1 MKPIEIAEKIMQE
14 SPDVL
19 GTVPANRA
27 ARIIRAAFEQ
37 LVIELQNTD
46 EGKVTVPKLGNFIVR
61 RVDTEK
67 NGEKVQVKRIIF
79 RPVALKTEE

>member
-1 MKPIEIAEKIMQE
+1 MKPTEIVEKLQQNDPE
-14 SPDVL
+14 LL
-19 GTVPANRA
+19 GKIPPRKA
-27 ARIIRAAFEQ
+27 AGIIRAAFEQ

-61 RVDTEK
+61 QVDTEK
-67 NGEKVQVKRIIF
+67 NGEKAQVKRIIF